1 MFRQG
6 NVTVFAPFTLN
17 NMQHLPVKIQM
28 LKFDIPH
35 FHAAQSAPVDEADEQ
50 FVFQEF
56 GGLKHAPDLFAAQ
69 DYGQF
74 LDFWNRGKVEV
85 AVRQTFGFQKKPQ
98 SVNGM
103 FKVRLGRGFDRF

>member
-1 MFRQG
+1 MAM
-6 NVTVFAPFTLN
+6 VTRFPSL
-17 NMQHLPVKIQM
+17 QQRHLLSSVLGVK
-28 LKFDIPH
+28 LDIPY
-35 FHAAQSAPVDEADEQ
+35 FHTAQSATVDQADEQ

-103 FKVRLGRGFDRF
+103 FKVRLRRGF

>member
-1 MFRQG
+1 MLRQRYI
-6 NVTVFAPFTLN
+6 TVFASFTLN
-17 NMQHLPVKIQM
+17 DMQHLSVKIQV

-35 FHAAQSAPVDEADEQ
+35 FHAAQSAPVDQANEQ

-85 AVRQTFGFQKKPQ
+85 AVRQTFGFQQKPQ

-103 FKVRLGRGFDRF
+103 FKVRLRRGF